1 MTAPTELYAVATDA
15 VIPMGTPTTSVGTYI
30 AECQRVLASM
40 ANEGIHYEVP
50 SVRPDTN
57 VSGYG
62 TNLEGPI
69 SAVWRALQRCH
80 EAVHAMGVERI
91 ATDIRLGTRTDSQ
104 APTSAAS
111 TLTENQRKRESV
123 LRRLNDP

>member
-1 MTAPTELYAVATDA
+1 M
-15 VIPMGTPTTSVGTYI
+15 
-30 AECQRVLASM
+30 RVNAL
-40 ANEGIHYEVP
+40 
-50 SVRPDTN
+50 T

-91 ATDIRLGTRTDSQ
+91 ATDIRLGTRTDHP

-111 TLTENQRKRESV
+111 ALTENQRKRDSV
-123 LRRLNDP
+123 LQRLAAPP